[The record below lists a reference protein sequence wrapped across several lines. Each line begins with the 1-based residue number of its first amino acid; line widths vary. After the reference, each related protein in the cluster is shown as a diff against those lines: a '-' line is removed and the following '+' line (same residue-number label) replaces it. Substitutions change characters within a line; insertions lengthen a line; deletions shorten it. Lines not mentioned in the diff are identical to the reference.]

1 MKMVSLS
8 GSIFRLLVLVG
19 ALLASA
25 TAAHAAD
32 TADEAA
38 IRRLNDDYLRSYLQ
52 CDVARYREL
61 LADDFRCVLSDGRI
75 IGRDEFLQN
84 AAVPPDVKDF
94 RADEAFV
101 RVIGDTALV
110 NGSRALP
117 ARAAAGEKILILP

>member
-117 ARAAAGEKILILP
+117 ARAAGGKILILP